1 MQGKG
6 ARGGFAV
13 RDEEIVALY
22 WQRNEDAIRE
32 TEQRYGRY
40 LFKIAYQVLA
50 DPEDSEESVNDTYLK
65 AWSAMPPHRPGVLST
80 FLGRLTRQLSI
91 DRRRAR
97 NREKRRPSE
106 YALSLSE
113 LEECVSG
120 GDLTRETVDFHLLAE
135 AINAYL
141 LTLSPEARGTFV
153 GRYYYMDPVR
163 EIARYF
169 GMSESKAKSML
180 HRTRLGLRRH
190 LEQEGFL

>member
-1 MQGKG
+1 M
-6 ARGGFAV
+6 

-141 LTLSPEARGTFV
+141 LPLSPEARGTFV
-153 GRYYYMDPVR
+153 GMTMDNTR
-163 EIARYF
+163 EDMTQAVLEGVAFAIRDSFEVA
-169 GMSESKAKSML
+169 KAL
-180 HRTRLGLRRH
+180 GIPIHRTRLGLRRH

>member
-1 MQGKG
+1 M
-6 ARGGFAV
+6 

-169 GMSESKAKSML
+169 GMSESKAQSML

>member
-1 MQGKG
+1 M
-6 ARGGFAV
+6 

-91 DRRRAR
+91 DMFRGR
-97 NREKRRPSE
+97 NRKKRQASE

-113 LEECVSG
+113 LEDCVSG
-120 GDLTRETVDFHLLAE
+120 KDATEQDVNLHLLSE
-135 AINAYL
+135 AIGAYL
-141 LTLSPEARGTFV
+141 RTLTPEARNTFV
-153 GRYYYMDPVR
+153 GRYYYMDSLKEV
-163 EIARYF
+163 AAYF
-169 GMSESKAKSML
+169 GMSESRAKSML
-180 HRTRLGLRRH
+180 YRTRQGLKAY
-190 LEQEGFL
+190 LEQEGFVV